1 MPDLPRLAIF
11 ARAARRGAVKRRLA
25 AEVGDDIAL
34 DVHLQ
39 LLQATLTVLAPGSG
53 GFAPELW
60 LEGEGDLPPSATALP
75 QRQQPP
81 GDLGAKM
88 LAAFED
94 GVTALVGSD
103 IPPLT
108 AAHVHAALARLAWA
122 DVVLTPA
129 EDGGYCMIGM
139 NAPLPE
145 MFREVLGYID
155 RDGRNAGAD
164 GRTADRVNGNAVGR
178 GHRQRP
184 STLAGVDEGRAFVGR
199 QSAFPSADR
208 RSSFSCKARSGHL
221 APHLSEGDACVA
233 PTVRCM
239 SNALP

>member
-25 AEVGDDIAL
+25 AEVGDDMAL

-60 LEGEGDLPPSATALP
+60 LEGEGNLPPSATDLP

-108 AAHVHAALARLAWA
+108 AAHVDAALARLAWA

-145 MFREVLGYID
+145 MFREVPWG
-155 RDGRNAGAD
+155 
-164 GRTADRVNGNAVGR
+164 TSTVMEE
-178 GHRQRP
+178 
-184 STLAGVDEGRAFVGR
+184 TLARTGGRRIALTETLWDVDTAKDHQRWLELAKDG
-199 QSAFPSADR
+199 PS
-208 RSSFSCKARSGHL
+208 
-221 APHLSEGDACVA
+221 
-233 PTVRCM
+233 
-239 SNALP
+239 